1 MAVEFDI
8 GTLSPEETTILGDFK
23 YIQETLFPD
32 GNIPPVE
39 DIQDLLTNGNPTI
52 KDAYIGKF
60 YASGVPTDPFL
71 LEHPDT
77 KEFAA
82 KFSQAFSQNVKDTP
96 TLIKGAGPQIK
107 GVARQF
113 DLNTSFK
120 DFSLAVPK
128 STKSMKTAFKPLK
141 KAVENVLLGQF
152 PKAGKAGGKK
162 LGKKLGALTPQL
174 IQTMANNILLIEDEV
189 TRHAVIAS
197 LFGSRSVDIT
207 GMRTTKELGDR
218 TAIKRPYYEPS
229 TGTQVNPDRSGRKK
243 AGPSKTLPPVTQQIF
258 NTRHATAGV
267 TGEMFPK
274 MDNATINAALKKYVF
289 KDLPKE
295 ITDLLDRTPS
305 TYTDLRRIT
314 AAFVAN
320 QLGDPK
326 AASEIISHKQVT
338 GGLSLDEKIDEVMVK
353 FYTDIDDPKGDM
365 KRTKGL
371 LLFERELAKGIG
383 QGTVLDG
390 KALASALGV
399 KTADDFN
406 YKYPLS
412 PLKTP
417 STTSVDNE
425 NLKLTDA
432 TPEDIKVSGQLLQAS
447 GNLTQASIDEKT
459 EIKKANISKL
469 QASNLSATEQNLL
482 QQAKNLGLESDIIKK
497 QKELGKSK
505 ADLDEELRKKNT
517 PDLNKI
523 INNAI
528 DENPT
533 LTNNLV
539 EPKKRG
545 SKQKSTAAE
554 AYDKVKKIPK
564 IPLLGYFLTAGL
576 AGTSQFIYFD
586 EAVASDMQESGRNK
600 DEAELF
606 VTMNN
611 YADMTP
617 IISDIKATAELAY
630 DTPGALK
637 TMFFPDDPDK
647 ALSELTAYKAA
658 DTRPSNNSMSYL
670 EKVQTRREQ
679 QSQDQQ
685 MDDLLSQG
693 TQT

>member
-8 GTLSPEETTILGDFK
+8 GTLTPEETTILGDFK

-82 KFSQAFSQNVKDTP
+82 KFSQAFSQNVRDTP

-120 DFSLAVPK
+120 DFSSAVPK

-141 KAVENVLLGQF
+141 KAVENVVLGQF

-258 NTRHATAGV
+258 NTRHAAAGV

-274 MDNATINAALKKYVF
+274 MDNATLNAALKKYVF

-326 AASEIISHKQVT
+326 AASEIISHKQVQ
-338 GGLSLDEKIDEVMVK
+338 GGMSLDEKIDEVMVK

-383 QGTVLDG
+383 QGEALDG
-390 KALASALGV
+390 KSLASALGV
-399 KTADDFN
+399 KTADNFN
-406 YKYPLS
+406 YKYPLTA
-412 PLKTP
+412 LKTP
-417 STTSVDNE
+417 PDTFIDNE
-425 NLKLTDA
+425 NIKLTDA
-432 TPEDIKVSGQLLQAS
+432 TSEDIKTSGQLLQSS
-447 GNLTQASIDEKT
+447 GKLTQASIDEKT
-459 EIKKANISKL
+459 EQKISNINKL
-469 QASNLSATEQNLL
+469 KASNLSATEQNLI
-482 QQAKNLGLESDIIKK
+482 QQAKNLGLESDIITK
-497 QKELGKSK
+497 QKEVGKSK
-505 ADLDEELRKKNT
+505 EDLKEELRKKNT
-517 PDLNKI
+517 PDRKKI
-523 INNAI
+523 LDDAI
-528 DENPT
+528 VKDAT
-533 LTNNLV
+533 ITNNLV
-539 EPKKRG
+539 PKKKRG
-545 SKQKSTAAE
+545 IKQGISGS
-554 AYDKVKKIPK
+554 DVVKKIKSTPK
-564 IPLLGYFLTAGL
+564 IPLLGYFLTAGA
-576 AGTSQFIYFD
+576 AGASQFVYFD
-586 EAVASDMQESGRNK
+586 QAVGDEMSRSGRNQ
-600 DEAELF
+600 DEAERW

-630 DTPGALK
+630 DTPSAMK
-637 TMFFPDDPDK
+637 KMFFPDDPDK

-658 DTRPSNNSMSYL
+658 DTRPSNNPMSYS
-670 EKVQTRREQ
+670 EKVQARREQ

-685 MDDLLSQG
+685 MTDLLSTG
-693 TQT
+693 TYT